1 METEEI
7 ISKLTAQFHLN
18 GLEVCN
24 TFWKRLHG
32 LMFSK
37 PKNIVIVLDKES
49 VFGASI
55 HMLFVFYTI
64 DVYWLDEKF
73 AIVDK
78 RTHLKPFCFAS
89 SKRKSKYIVEIPA
102 IN

>member
-1 METEEI
+1 MQYI
-7 ISKLTAQFHLN
+7 
-18 GLEVCN
+18 LEAITWADVFKTKEYRYCFN
-24 TFWKRLHG
+24 
-32 LMFSK
+32 
-37 PKNIVIVLDKES
+37 KES

-55 HMLFVFYTI
+55 HMLFVFYPI